1 MFEDLNS
8 KQKEAMSIIDKPVLV
23 IAGAGSGKT
32 SVITQR
38 IIYLIKNIKI
48 FPGNILAVTFTNKA
62 ANEMKKRII
71 NNTLL
76 NKEILSTSL
85 YNQIWIGT
93 FHSVCARILRK
104 HINIMGYKN
113 RFNIYNKNESI
124 NLIKECIKLLSFDIK
139 QYNAR
144 IVHSIIESAKNRL
157 LDENEFSAKSIG
169 LYNYQIGEIYK
180 KYQEQLIIQQALDYG
195 DLILKTVVIFK
206 NFPTILEYYQKIF
219 KQILVDE
226 YQDINH
232 AQYIFIKLL
241 SQKNKNLFVVGD
253 PDQSI
258 YGFRG
263 AELSNIINFEKDF
276 TECKVVKL
284 EQNYRSTEII
294 IRGATQV
301 IKNNIYRKEKKLWTE
316 KKGGEKIKYYE
327 ASSINDEADFV
338 AQQIVNLKRNKKIN
352 WSDFVVLYRINT
364 QSRPFEE
371 VFAQKHIP
379 FKVVGNSGFY
389 ERKEIKYLINILS
402 IINNSY
408 NKDSIKKWLEIE
420 KIGIGKK
427 GFQSIVEKAGGEG
440 EQKSILSTLSHY
452 INLSDNRIT
461 LENKKKIKQHI
472 NIFMELQKNN
482 NINISKLVEIIIKE
496 INFYNLINSKEDS
509 SIKKNIINNVK
520 IFIQSMREFEKLNPE
535 AKLDNFLNHI
545 SLVTDIDIV
554 DDLNNDNKVS
564 LMTLHCVK
572 GLEFQ
577 VVFLTGFEE
586 GLFPHRKSIINQ
598 IDLEEERRLCYVGM
612 TRAKDQLYITY
623 SWRRNVEGITLFN
636 QVSRFFSEIPKDCT
650 EKINR
655 NYPDYLEQQGFSR
668 MKEVINIYDLIFH
681 PDWGEGIITNIQETK
696 NDLYLTVNFN
706 NSGIKRL
713 SLKYAPIK
721 KIKEKSQI

>member
-8 KQKEAMSIIDKPVLV
+8 KQKEAISIVDKPVLV

-38 IIYLIKNIKI
+38 IIYLIKNFNI
-48 FPGNILAVTFTNKA
+48 FPRNILAVTFTNKA

-71 NNTLL
+71 NDTVL
-76 NKEILSTSL
+76 NKELFSTSL

-104 HINIMGYKN
+104 HINILGYKSI
-113 RFNIYNKNESI
+113 FNIYNKNESI

-139 QYNAR
+139 QYNSR
-144 IVHSIIESAKNRL
+144 IVHSIIENAKNRL
-157 LDENEFSAKSIG
+157 LDENEFSANSIG
-169 LYNYQIGEIYK
+169 FYNYQIGEIYK

-206 NFPTILEYYQKIF
+206 NFPTILEYYQKKF

-284 EQNYRSTEII
+284 EQNYRSTEMI

-327 ASSINDEADFV
+327 ASSINDEANFV
-338 AQQIVNLKRNKKIN
+338 AQEIINIKRNKKIN
-352 WSDFVVLYRINT
+352 WADFAVLYRINT

-371 VFAQKHIP
+371 VFAQKNIP
-379 FKVVGNSGFY
+379 FKVVGNSRFY
-389 ERKEIKYLINILS
+389 EKKEIKYLINILS

-427 GFQSIVEKAGGEG
+427 GFQSIVEKAEGEG

-482 NINISKLVEIIIKE
+482 NINISKLVEKLIKE
-496 INFYNLINSKEDS
+496 INFYNLINNKEDS

-520 IFIQSMREFEKLNPE
+520 IFIQSIREFEKLNPE
-535 AKLDNFLNHI
+535 AKLDNFLNYI
-545 SLVTDIDIV
+545 SLVTDMDII
-554 DDLNNDNKVS
+554 DDLDNDNKVN

-586 GLFPHRKSIINQ
+586 GLFPHRKSITNQ
-598 IDLEEERRLCYVGM
+598 LDLEEERRLCYVGM
-612 TRAKDQLYITY
+612 TRAMDQLYITF
-623 SWRRNVEGITLFN
+623 SWRRNVEGMTLFN
-636 QVSRFFSEIPKDCT
+636 QVSRFFSEIPKGCI
-650 EKINR
+650 EKINKH
-655 NYPDYLEQQGFSR
+655 YPDYLGQQDFSR
-668 MKEVINIYDLIFH
+668 MKEIINIYDLIFH

-696 NDLYLTVNFN
+696 NDSYLTVNFN